1 MPVSPAR
8 HRTAHCLTRPVA
20 LGLALLAA
28 GCMVGPDYQ
37 RPEVEMPEA
46 YFGDTADGKSVAE
59 LQWWELFRDP
69 QLQELVRVAL
79 EENRDLRVAIAR
91 VDEARARVGE
101 ARSDLFPAID
111 GVANGSRD
119 NRFEQ
124 FIPGAGIQ
132 ENYFLGI
139 TANYEVDL
147 WGKFRRS
154 TEAAR
159 ADLLSI
165 EENQRTVMITLIA
178 DVASAYL
185 LLRDLDARVA
195 IAQDTLQARNKSTAL
210 IQARFDKGTVA
221 LIDVNQAQILEADAA
236 AQLAQLRRQARET
249 ENLLNVLLGKNPRPI
264 IRGRAIDKDLVVPEV
279 PAGLPSTLLERRPDI
294 RAAEASLAAQT
305 ARIGVATA
313 LRIPSVTL
321 TGNLGLASNDLS
333 DLLESDGKIW
343 GVGIDIL
350 GPIFDAGKRRSLVEV
365 EKARTEQALNTYEQ
379 SILQAL
385 REVEDALAGIRWYRE
400 ELAAR
405 EFQLNAAQSASDL
418 SWARYNGGVTSYLE
432 VLDSDRS
439 LFDAQLAASQIRRRE
454 LVSIVSLYKALGG
467 GWVLPG
473 PAADET
479 QVSEVSS
486 KPVSLQV
493 TTPNTATNSSSVN

>member
-1 MPVSPAR
+1 M
-8 HRTAHCLTRPVA
+8 
-20 LGLALLAA
+20 
-28 GCMVGPDYQ
+28 
-37 RPEVEMPEA
+37 
-46 YFGDTADGKSVAE
+46 
-59 LQWWELFRDP
+59 
-69 QLQELVRVAL
+69 
-79 EENRDLRVAIAR
+79 
-91 VDEARARVGE
+91 
-101 ARSDLFPAID
+101 
-111 GVANGSRD
+111 
-119 NRFEQ
+119 
-124 FIPGAGIQ
+124 
-132 ENYFLGI
+132 
-139 TANYEVDL
+139 
-147 WGKFRRS
+147 
-154 TEAAR
+154 
-159 ADLLSI
+159 
-165 EENQRTVMITLIA
+165 
-178 DVASAYL
+178 
-185 LLRDLDARVA
+185 
-195 IAQDTLQARNKSTAL
+195 
-210 IQARFDKGTVA
+210 
-221 LIDVNQAQILEADAA
+221 
-236 AQLAQLRRQARET
+236 
-249 ENLLNVLLGKNPRPI
+249 
-264 IRGRAIDKDLVVPEV
+264 VVPDV

-321 TGNLGLASNDLS
+321 TGSLGLASNDLS

-350 GPIFDAGKRRSLVEV
+350 GPIFDAGKRRSLVEI
-365 EKARTEQALNTYEQ
+365 EKARTEQALNAYEQ
-379 SILQAL
+379 TILQAL

-405 EFQLNAAQSASDL
+405 EFQLRAAQSASDL

-439 LFDAQLAASQIRRRE
+439 LFDAQLAAAEIRRRE

-479 QVSEVSS
+479 QVSEVST

>member
-1 MPVSPAR
+1 MLVSAAR
-8 HRTAHCLTRPVA
+8 KI
-20 LGLALLAA
+20 AA
-28 GCMVGPDYQ
+28 ISLVIFATGCMVGPDYQ
-37 RPEVEMPEA
+37 RPEVEMPEV
-46 YFGDTADGKSVAE
+46 YFGDAAAGESVAE
-59 LQWWELFRDP
+59 LQWWQLFRDP
-69 QLQELVRVAL
+69 QLQELIRVAL

-91 VDEARARVGE
+91 VDEARARLGE
-101 ARSDLFPAID
+101 VRADQFPTID
-111 GVANGSRD
+111 GAATGGRGN
-119 NRFEQ
+119 EAAQ
-124 FIPGAGIQ
+124 IIPGTGIQ

-139 TANYEVDL
+139 TAGYEADL
-147 WGKFRRS
+147 WGKYRRS

-159 ADLLSI
+159 ADLLAI
-165 EENQRTVMITLIA
+165 EDNQRTVMIALIA

-195 IAQDTLQARNKSTAL
+195 IAQATLQARNKSTAL

-221 LIDVNQAQILEADAA
+221 LIDVNQAQIQEADAA
-236 AQLAQLRRQARET
+236 AQLASLQRQARET

-264 IRGRAIDKDLVVPEV
+264 IRGRAIDANIVVPDV
-279 PAGLPSTLLERRPDI
+279 PPGLPSALLERRPDI
-294 RAAEASLAAQT
+294 RAAEQRLAAQT
-305 ARIGVATA
+305 ARIGVAEA

-321 TGNLGLASNDLS
+321 TGNLGVASNDLS
-333 DLLESDGKIW
+333 DLLDSDNKIW

-350 GPIFDAGKRRSLVEV
+350 GPIFDAGKRKNLVEA
-365 EKARTEQALNTYEQ
+365 EKARTEQALNAYEQ

-405 EFQLNAAQSASDL
+405 EFQLRAAQSASDL

-439 LFDAQLAASQIRRRE
+439 LFDAQLAASDIRRRE

-467 GWVLPG
+467 GWMLP
-473 PAADET
+473 E
-479 QVSEVSS
+479 
-486 KPVSLQV
+486 
-493 TTPNTATNSSSVN
+493 